1 MELST
6 AAPDVA
12 DAVSAET
19 VRAWVARAQT
29 GDAESFGPIVAA
41 HRDKLFR
48 FTLNITRNRHD
59 AEDICQRTFINAWR
73 HLARFDNTRPFSN
86 WLFGIAYKDAVK
98 LVTRRKPV
106 TGEMPEVVCERST
119 PDAVAASAE
128 TPMWDLARAE
138 LSPERHAMMWMHY
151 GEDIPVAEI
160 ARITGRTVVS
170 VKVHLFRS
178 RGILRE
184 RLDKAEKAGVLNTN
198 LSLSSL
204 L

>member
-6 AAPDVA
+6 RLDDSAASP
-12 DAVSAET
+12 AE
-19 VRAWVARAQT
+19 VRAWVARAQA
-29 GDAESFGPIVAA
+29 GEAEAFAPLVALY
-41 HRDKLFR
+41 RDKLFR

-59 AEDICQRTFINAWR
+59 AEDISQRTFINAWR

-106 TGEMPEVVCERST
+106 AGEMPELVCGRDA
-119 PDAVAASAE
+119 PDAVADAAE

-151 GEDIPVAEI
+151 GEDLPIAEV

-178 RGILRE
+178 RAILRD
-184 RLDKAEKAGVLNTN
+184 RLDKAEKAKTLKPN
-198 LSLSSL
+198 LSFSSL
-204 L
+204 S